1 LVFSGSS
8 TAPLP
13 RDLPTVCA
21 VAQYL
26 WVCCMH
32 CTYILT
38 DWSSPSVVT
47 LPWDNNMLPRLDS
60 RSKPEAYMHTTFIH
74 TTFIHTR
81 ADRHSAQ
88 TRPTRHLVLPT
99 STPRARSAAS
109 DMACQVSGQMSISSV
124 VTPRAVARHL
134 LRLLGQ
140 ALERPTVQHLRDK
153 NKAVQLCCECRQLFC
168 ECRTSG
174 RVLKR

>member
-1 LVFSGSS
+1 
-8 TAPLP
+8 
-13 RDLPTVCA
+13 
-21 VAQYL
+21 
-26 WVCCMH
+26 M
-32 CTYILT
+32 
-38 DWSSPSVVT
+38 VT

-74 TTFIHTR
+74 TTVIHTTFIHATFIHTIFIHTR

-109 DMACQVSGQMSISSV
+109 DMACQVSGQMSISGV

-140 ALERPTVQHLRDK
+140 ALERPTVQHLRDVDE
-153 NKAVQLCCECRQLFC
+153 AVQLFCECRQLFC